1 MKQYR
6 GLYKYTEE
14 VIKNLGE
21 FKLFCYF
28 FTWDWNA
35 VLAINSHLNMLPL
48 LCHGWGSLI
57 LALHDLPCVKCFR

>member
-1 MKQYR
+1 MEQYR

-35 VLAINSHLNMLPL
+35 ILAKNSHQ
-48 LCHGWGSLI
+48 I
-57 LALHDLPCVKCFR
+57 CFYHCAMVGVL